1 MANDSSLEED
11 VQGYLDESDIEL
23 NDYEMEVLMW
33 LCIGAQ
39 RRPGGNS
46 SIFVRHVIVISVGT
60 LRAEHA
66 EGLYTLVTRNRGEDS
81 KQEEYNQL
89 ENLKFSLRGDPA

>member
-11 VQGYLDESDIEL
+11 VQEYLDESDIEL
-23 NDYEMEVLMW
+23 NEDEMEVLMW

-46 SIFVRHVIVISVGT
+46 SFFVRQVAISVGT

-66 EGLYTLVTRNRGEDS
+66 EGLYTLATRDRGEDS
-81 KQEEYNQL
+81 KQEEYNKL